1 LKSSDKYPVA
11 IADAGGFSIHQMS
24 RQDLIEMVSTNDNTW
39 VFVDSQMVRV
49 EEFETIEL
57 NEDTEIRI
65 NPGMIGGPTMRFN
78 TLIFDSELL
87 LPLSTQKSK
96 DDVLVLLDD
105 YWVFRNPGI
114 VLNNQMVLDLCD
126 RDRHERLYA
135 VPKEL
140 VSELDNYILQGR
152 NEYCLGSNHPGPVE
166 LSTFEVFILMAANP
180 TNLSKNNKFLF
191 VGPAVIGAFGL
202 LNLPLEEENIRRLQ
216 PRLTGG
222 GPPVVCIL
230 KVKSRAP
237 IYITVY
243 DQGCAGYVETAFAEM
258 VGMPLTEHEINQL
271 KRTICSYITIDNS
284 YKELENDNLGADI
297 FRADIYLSTQIN
309 ESLLV
314 EYARPAPDS

>member
-1 LKSSDKYPVA
+1 
-11 IADAGGFSIHQMS
+11 MS

-39 VFVDSQMVRV
+39 VFVDSQLVGV
-49 EEFETIEL
+49 KELETIEL
-57 NEDTEIRI
+57 NEETEIRI

-126 RDRHERLYA
+126 QDRHERIYA
-135 VPKEL
+135 VPKER
-140 VSELDNYILQGR
+140 VSKLDNDTLQGR
-152 NEYCLGSNHPGPVE
+152 YEYCMGSNHPGPVD

-180 TNLSKNNKFLF
+180 TNLSKNNKSLF
-191 VGPAVIGAFGL
+191 IGSAVTGVFGL
-202 LNLPLEEENIRRLQ
+202 LNLPLEGENIRRLM
-216 PRLTGG
+216 PLFIGG
-222 GPPVVCIL
+222 GIPAVCIL
-230 KVKSRAP
+230 KQESRAP

-243 DQGCAGYVETAFAEM
+243 DQENSKYVETTFAEM
-258 VGMPLTEHEINQL
+258 MGMPLSEHEINHL
-271 KRTICSYITIDNS
+271 KRTIGSYITIDTS
-284 YKELENDNLGADI
+284 YKELENNNLGADI

-309 ESLLV
+309 ESLSV
-314 EYARPAPDS
+314 EYARPASDS